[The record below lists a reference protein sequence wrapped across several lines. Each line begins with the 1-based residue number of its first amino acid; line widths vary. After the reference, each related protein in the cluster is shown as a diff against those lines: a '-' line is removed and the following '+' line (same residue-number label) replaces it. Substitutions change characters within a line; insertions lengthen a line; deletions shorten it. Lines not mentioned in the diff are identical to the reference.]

1 MIAKDRETARMLS
14 HEIANGFIHKT
25 YIAVGVDV
33 SFSANQ
39 LPQTGLITSD
49 MRKVELFFHIQ

>member
-49 MRKVELFFHIQ
+49 MRKVESLFYIQ

>member
-14 HEIANGFIHKT
+14 HEIANGFVHKT

-33 SFSANQ
+33 NFSANQ
-39 LPQTGLITSD
+39 LPQMGLITSD
-49 MRKVELFFHIQ
+49 LRKVQAVFHIQ